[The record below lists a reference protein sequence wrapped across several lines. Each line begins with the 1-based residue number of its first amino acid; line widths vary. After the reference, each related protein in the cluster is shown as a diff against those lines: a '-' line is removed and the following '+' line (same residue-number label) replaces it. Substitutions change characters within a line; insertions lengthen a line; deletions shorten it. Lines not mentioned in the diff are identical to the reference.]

1 MYCGGCYN
9 IPFWRWIKRNQRFSS
24 SVTCYDYDG
33 EYLYNLQLKNFTEC
47 FSEYLWTY
55 ILKVLPNV
63 SQIH

>member
-9 IPFWRWIKRNQRFSS
+9 IPFWRWIKRNRRYTS

-33 EYLYNLQLKNFTEC
+33 EYLYNLQLKNFTDC

-55 ILKVLPNV
+55 ILKVLSNV